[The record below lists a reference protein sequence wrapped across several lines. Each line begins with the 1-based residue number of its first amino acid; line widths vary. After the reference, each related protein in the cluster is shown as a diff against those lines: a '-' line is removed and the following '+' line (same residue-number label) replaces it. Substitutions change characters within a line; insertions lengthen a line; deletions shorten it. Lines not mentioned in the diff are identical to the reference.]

1 MFAHGKHTQF
11 WPITIGTQEKTHE
24 TLRSRAIFNP
34 NRFIASPLHGDNPKC
49 TSSLP
54 RALRLRNFGRGQMTL
69 NARANK
75 LRHAVL
81 LHGGLASRCLSTER
95 HGVMLFV
102 CTAKGRLHD
111 VASRGLSMRRFGVA
125 QCLFTVTWR
134 HAASWKRETGK
145 CSTKLQDW
153 KSRDWKKRDWKM
165 RERIGY
171 GKTIKPKQLT
181 HLNSRR

>member
-1 MFAHGKHTQF
+1 VRTQHGARKVVNVASRGASATLALIIRRFDTCASMFAHGKHTQF

-54 RALRLRNFGRGQMTL
+54 RALRLRNFGRSQMTL

-102 CTAKGRLHD
+102 CTAKGRLDD

-125 QCLFTVTWR
+125 QCL
-134 HAASWKRETGK
+134 HGDLASCGQ
-145 CSTKLQDW
+145 L
-153 KSRDWKKRDWKM
+153 
-165 RERIGY
+165 
-171 GKTIKPKQLT
+171 KT
-181 HLNSRR
+181 

>member
-54 RALRLRNFGRGQMTL
+54 RALRLRNFGRSQMTL

-81 LHGGLASRCLSTER
+81 LRRAVFLQNDTASCCSSARQRGVWRRVARSFHAAIWRRAVPLHGDLASCGEL
-95 HGVMLFV
+95 
-102 CTAKGRLHD
+102 K
-111 VASRGLSMRRFGVA
+111 
-125 QCLFTVTWR
+125 TW
-134 HAASWKRETGK
+134 
-145 CSTKLQDW
+145 
-153 KSRDWKKRDWKM
+153 DWKM
-165 RERIGY
+165 QHQTAGLEIARLEKAGLENARTDWLW
-171 GKTIKPKQLT
+171 KDDQA
-181 HLNSRR
+181 